1 MGLFD
6 TARSIFTASIP
17 SFIGA
22 AIGGPGG
29 AIAAS
34 AIEQA
39 TSGQGETRAPTGTW
53 GTPGSSILDYKLYE
67 PTQSPILG
75 SNVGVDVF
83 QPTQTQETKIS
94 GEKVV
99 NMYENGPMQAGAVGA
114 LVPFAQQLGRTI
126 FGTGAG
132 GAIGGAVGGALLSQG
147 VQQYMGAG
155 DACGCSPKPFVRLDK
170 CGRPIITR
178 AMQSKAKDMV
188 MCMGIENAAAAL
200 GISVPLLAEI
210 AFKKFKPRARGISGA
225 QLKTATRVNNKV
237 MHMAKKLEASC
248 KRPAARRR

>member
-1 MGLFD
+1 MFGDFV
-6 TARSIFTASIP
+6 RSAIP
-17 SFIGA
+17 SVIGA
-22 AIGGPGG
+22 VIGGPQGFIASQ
-29 AIAAS
+29 AIRSGLETSS
-34 AIEQA
+34 AGRVSETPQMNY
-39 TSGQGETRAPTGTW
+39 TRQSGFEAPN
-53 GTPGSSILDYKLYE
+53 INYE
-67 PTQSPILG
+67 AVSTQSSAQLG
-75 SNVGVDVF
+75 SNIGIDVF
-83 QPTQTQETKIS
+83 NASQETKIS
-94 GEKVV
+94 GEKVS
-99 NMYENGPMQAGAVGA
+99 NMYENGPMQAGAAGA
-114 LVPFAQQLGRTI
+114 LIPFAQQLGRTI
-126 FGTGAG
+126 FGGGAG

-155 DACGCSPKPFVRLDK
+155 DACGCGPKPFVRLDK

-248 KRPAARRR
+248 KRPVTRRR

>member
-6 TARSIFTASIP
+6 GISLK
-17 SFIGA
+17 
-22 AIGGPGG
+22 
-29 AIAAS
+29 S
-34 AIEQA
+34 AIRDVTNVVGA
-39 TSGQGETRAPTGTW
+39 FTGA
-53 GTPGSSILDYKLYE
+53 
-67 PTQSPILG
+67 
-75 SNVGVDVF
+75 
-83 QPTQTQETKIS
+83 QPLQDKQETQIQPIPIRTAETPVPYQPSIESPYTGYGDVLSNIYRTLPVFNQPQEQQIS
-94 GEKVV
+94 GEKVS
-99 NMYENGPMQAGAVGA
+99 NMYENGPMQAGAAGA
-114 LVPFAQQLGRTI
+114 LIPFAQNIGRTI
-126 FGTGAG
+126 FGG
-132 GAIGGAVGGALLSQG
+132 GASGAVGGAVGGALLSQG
-147 VQQYMGAG
+147 VQQFTGAG
-155 DACGCSPKPFVRLDK
+155 DACGCGPKPFVRLDK

-248 KRPAARRR
+248 KRPVTRRR

>member
-1 MGLFD
+1 MFGDFI
-6 TARSIFTASIP
+6 RSAIP
-17 SFIGA
+17 TVIGA
-22 AIGGPGG
+22 VIGGPQGFIASQ
-29 AIAAS
+29 AIRAA
-34 AIEQA
+34 
-39 TSGQGETRAPTGTW
+39 TET
-53 GTPGSSILDYKLYE
+53 GSSGSVRETPQMNYTAQSGLEEPKISYE
-67 PTQSPILG
+67 AISYQPTPMLG

-83 QPTQTQETKIS
+83 NASQETQMS
-94 GEKVV
+94 GEKVI
-99 NMYENGPMQAGAVGA
+99 NMYENGPYQAGAAGA
-114 LVPFAQQLGRTI
+114 LIPFAQQLGRTI

-132 GAIGGAVGGALLSQG
+132 GAIGGAVGGALISQG
-147 VQQYMGAG
+147 VQQFMGGG

-210 AFKKFKPRARGISGA
+210 AFKKFKPRTRGISGA

-248 KRPAARRR
+248 KRTALRRR